1 MSIIITLFYTSLAF
15 CISFAIVFLTLLFF
29 NLSEKFNWGI
39 IELLERLDDYIESL
53 AEKIYKRF
61 KK

>member
-39 IELLERLDDYIESL
+39 IDLLERLDDYIESL

>member
-1 MSIIITLFYTSLAF
+1 MSFITILFYTLLAF
-15 CISFAIVFLTLLFF
+15 CISFAIVFLTLLIF

-39 IELLERLDDYIESL
+39 IDLLDKLDDYIESL
-53 AEKIYKRF
+53 ADKIYKRF

>member
-1 MSIIITLFYTSLAF
+1 MSIIITLFYTLLAF
-15 CISFAIVFLTLLFF
+15 CISFAIVFLTLLLF

-39 IELLERLDDYIESL
+39 IELLDKLDDYIESL
-53 AEKIYKRF
+53 ADKIYKRF